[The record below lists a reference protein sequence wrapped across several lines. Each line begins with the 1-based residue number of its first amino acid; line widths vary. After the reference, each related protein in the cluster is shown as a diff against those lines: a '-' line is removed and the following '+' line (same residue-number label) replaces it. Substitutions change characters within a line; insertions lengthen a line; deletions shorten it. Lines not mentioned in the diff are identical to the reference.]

1 MWFDVDF
8 EKLAV
13 LLTPPLL
20 RKKALVAY
28 MNALM
33 LPVSKLHYKW
43 KVKRTADFYKLQ
55 HTGQVCYLRK
65 VLNDAL
71 DPSLRRIYIGEG
83 NSFPR
88 KYIYT
93 SAEKRP
99 IFLGKMF
106 IYQNAEYLGT
116 GADFTVYVPAEIV
129 STAKHQLDALIV
141 FYKLAS
147 KKYKIHPI

>member
-1 MWFDVDF
+1 MAFF
-8 EKLAV
+8 NCLV
-13 LLTPPLL
+13 LPI
-20 RKKALVAY
+20 
-28 MNALM
+28 
-33 LPVSKLHYKW
+33 SKLHYQW
-43 KVKRTADFYKLQ
+43 KLKRLDDWYKLN

-65 VLNDAL
+65 VLNDNL

-93 SAEKRP
+93 RAEKKP
-99 IFLGKMF
+99 VFLGKMF

-116 GADFTVYVPAEIV
+116 GSDFNVYVPSEIIEK
-129 STAKHQLDALIV
+129 SKHQLDALIV

-147 KKYKIHPI
+147 KRYKIYPI